1 MSACLGVNDPRKSKW
16 LLQNGFNALSASIIN
31 SLHFHHLS
39 SLWKWN
45 WCSSIEMRTPP
56 PASSLTWLLNR
67 CLLHMGFAA
76 SQKSRERAP
85 IFMKIVGY
93 PFCRPDMKSCFWFSP
108 LAASSLLDPL
118 FWSLKSTYLS
128 SSQNNI
134 MWQIRRISLASW
146 TALAFH
152 QEQKWLQRYL

>member
-1 MSACLGVNDPRKSKW
+1 MTSSEWFQCIKC
-16 LLQNGFNALSASIIN
+16 IN
-31 SLHFHHLS
+31 YQFSSLS
-39 SLWKWN
+39 SSQFTLKVKLVFFNWN
-45 WCSSIEMRTPP
+45 ENPP

-67 CLLHMGFAA
+67 CSLHMGFAA

-134 MWQIRRISLASW
+134 MWQIHRISLASW